1 MAKIL
6 NLSIGS
12 LMFVHVDTMMFGWNI
27 RWFSRMDNDGF
38 IWFSI
43 RYPFK
48 ASFGLPRR
56 WIMFDNT
63 SSRWWLN
70 KDVWLFTH
78 IYLETLGFHDPIWQ
92 MGGDP
97 NANLVCLWIVIVIVI
112 LVVME
117 FCGNRANDNLRK
129 LINVSTTMFWKK
141 YDDSY
146 DFWLLWPFLGN
157 RNTLKQQVCSTR
169 FLFHTE
175 LSLRLLGRRRW
186 RPAERLRSW
195 EV

>member
-1 MAKIL
+1 MFDNIWVYFPTFSPYISLRYPKLIWVYSVYTWMAWLRQIHVSRVLSHSLTSKVSWWPKRAGPVDATFSFVRMAKIL

-70 KDVWLFTH
+70 KALV
-78 IYLETLGFHDPIWQ
+78 IYSYLPWNLG
-92 MGGDP
+92 
-97 NANLVCLWIVIVIVI
+97 
-112 LVVME
+112 
-117 FCGNRANDNLRK
+117 
-129 LINVSTTMFWKK
+129 VSWSDLTN
-141 YDDSY
+141 
-146 DFWLLWPFLGN
+146 G
-157 RNTLKQQVCSTR
+157 
-169 FLFHTE
+169 
-175 LSLRLLGRRRW
+175 W
-186 RPAERLRSW
+186 RPKR
-195 EV
+195 